1 MMAEDFSAHA
11 AKLHITFATA
21 QTPEDMTDMVSKL
34 MTRIT
39 LDCVEA
45 GTRLIGHVKCIAE
58 NEPENHLAC
67 SVTTHDGKVRC
78 SGALERGSTH
88 LDIVVNILQYGLEKR
103 TLESIVAK
111 RAPEAFGKAKVVIED
126 IDKDSCD
133 TERRPIQIG

>member
-11 AKLHITFATA
+11 AKVHVTFATA
-21 QTPEDMTDMVSKL
+21 QTPEVITDMVSML

-58 NEPENHLAC
+58 IEPERYLAC

-78 SGALERGSTH
+78 SGALEKGSAH
-88 LDIVVNILQYGLEKR
+88 LDLVINILQYGLQKQV
-103 TLESIVAK
+103 LESIVVK
-111 RAPEAFGKAKVVIED
+111 RAPEAFGQAKVVIED

-133 TERRPIQIG
+133 TDRRPIQIS

>member
-11 AKLHITFATA
+11 ARVHVTFATA
-21 QTPEDMTDMVSKL
+21 HAPEVMTEMVSKL

-58 NEPENHLAC
+58 IEPEQHLAC

-78 SGALERGSTH
+78 SGALERKSTH
-88 LDIVVNILQYGLEKR
+88 LDLVINILQYGLEKQ
-103 TLESIVAK
+103 TLESIVVR

-126 IDKDSCD
+126 IDKVGCD
-133 TERRPIQIG
+133 NDKRPIQIS